1 MSSLACQREA
11 YAPFSLRLHHEG
23 QKQKLA
29 LSGTLE
35 LTTHCNLRCG
45 HCYIVDNT
53 TRNELTTQEILR
65 VLDEMVDAGCLWLLL
80 TGGEVMVRKDFLEI
94 YLAAKR
100 RGLILTVFTNATLVT
115 PEIADALAD
124 YPPFSIEV
132 TLYGMTEA
140 TYEEVT
146 GVKGSYQRC
155 RRGIERLHAK
165 GLPLRL
171 KTVVLKQNQHERLD
185 METFAHSLGLEFRYD
200 STINPRLNGGLSPT
214 ATRITPEEVVQIDQ
228 NDPRRLA
235 EWRKVWDDIERAPA
249 ADGDDHLFNC
259 GAGLSSF
266 HITPQ
271 GRLQVCELFPYPNV
285 DLRTSSF
292 LEGFA
297 VFRAL
302 RDRRYTTDSPCQGC
316 KVNALCTKCA
326 GFAYLE
332 TGDPEAPVDW
342 LCDIGHLRAEMLGA
356 HIEKPAARAT
366 PRPADAE
373 AFIPLATL
381 TSRRRA

>member
-11 YAPFSLRLHHEG
+11 YGPFSARLHQDG
-23 QKQKLA
+23 VKQKLA

-53 TRNELTTQEILR
+53 TRHELSTQEILR
-65 VLDEMVDAGCLWLLL
+65 ILDELVDAGCLWLLL

-94 YLAAKR
+94 YLGAKR
-100 RGLILTVFTNATLVT
+100 RGLILTVFTNATMVT
-115 PEIADALAD
+115 PEIAQTMAD

-140 TYEEVT
+140 TYEAVT

-155 RRGIERLHAK
+155 RRGIELLRSHN
-165 GLPLRL
+165 LPLQL
-171 KTVVLKQNQHERLD
+171 KTVVLKQNQHERLE
-185 METFAHSLGLEFRYD
+185 MEEFARSLGLAFHYD
-200 STINPRLNGGLSPT
+200 SAINPRLNGALSPT
-214 ATRITPEEVVQIDQ
+214 ATRITPEEVVQIDR
-228 NDPRRLA
+228 NDPRRAA
-235 EWRKVWDDIERAPA
+235 EWRKLWEQIEQAPIA
-249 ADGDDHLFNC
+249 VGDDHLFTC

-271 GRLQVCELFPYPNV
+271 GRLQVCELFPYPSF
-285 DLRTSSF
+285 DLRKGSF
-292 LEGFA
+292 KEGFST
-297 VFRAL
+297 FRAL

-316 KVNALCTKCA
+316 KVNALCTKCP

-332 TGDPEAPVDW
+332 MGDPEAPVEW
-342 LCDIGHLRAEMLGA
+342 LCEIGHLRAEMVGA
-356 HIEKPAARAT
+356 RVEKPLLR
-366 PRPADAE
+366 PRPQPAGAQ
-373 AFIPLATL
+373 AFIPLTSL
-381 TSRRRA
+381 TSGRQS

>member
-11 YAPFSLRLHHEG
+11 YGPFSARLHQDG
-23 QKQKLA
+23 ITQKLA

-53 TRNELTTQEILR
+53 TRGELTTPEIVR
-65 VLDEMVDAGCLWLLL
+65 ILDELVEAGCLWLLL

-100 RGLILTVFTNATLVT
+100 RGLIVTLFTNATLVT
-115 PEIADALAD
+115 PEIADTLAD

-146 GVKGSYQRC
+146 GVKGSYRRC
-155 RRGIERLHAK
+155 LNGIELLRSRD
-165 GLPLRL
+165 LPVGL
-171 KTVVLKQNQHERLD
+171 KTVVLKQNQHEREQ
-185 METFAHSLGLEFRYD
+185 MEAFARSLGMPFRFD
-200 STINPRLNGGLSPT
+200 TMIQPRTTGGLSPL
-214 ATRITPEEVVQIDQ
+214 ATRVSPQDVVEVDRSDPQRVAELRKLWEESMSR
-228 NDPRRLA
+228 PGRT
-235 EWRKVWDDIERAPA
+235 
-249 ADGDDHLFNC
+249 DGHLFTC

-271 GRLQVCELFPYPNV
+271 GRLQVCELFPYPNF
-285 DLRTSSF
+285 DLRSGSF
-292 LEGFA
+292 REGFSS
-297 VFRAL
+297 FRAL
-302 RDRRYTTDSPCQGC
+302 RDRRYTSESPCQGC
-316 KVNALCTKCA
+316 KVNVLCTKCA

-342 LCDIGHLRAEMLGA
+342 LCEVGHERAKMFGA
-356 HIEKPAARAT
+356 EVEKPVVQ
-366 PRPADAE
+366 PRSAPREPA
-373 AFIPLATL
+373 AFIPLSAL
-381 TSRRRA
+381 TGRSRS

>member
-1 MSSLACQREA
+1 MSSLACQREG
-11 YAPFSLRLHHEG
+11 YAPFSQRLHQEG
-23 QKQKLA
+23 IKRKLA

-53 TRNELTTQEILR
+53 TRGELTSQEIFRLM
-65 VLDEMVDAGCLWLLL
+65 DELVEAGCLWLLL

-100 RGLILTVFTNATLVT
+100 RGLIVTVFTNATLVT
-115 PEIADALAD
+115 QKIAETLAE

-146 GVKGSYQRC
+146 GVKGSYRRC
-155 RRGIERLHAK
+155 LQGLELLRSM
-165 GLPLRL
+165 GLPVGL
-171 KTVVLKQNQHERLD
+171 KTVVLKQNQHERQE
-185 METFAHSLGLEFRYD
+185 MEAFARSLGVSFRFD
-200 STINPRLNGGLSPT
+200 TLIQPRVTGGLSPL
-214 ATRITPEEVVQIDQ
+214 ATRVSPQEVVEVDRS
-228 NDPRRLA
+228 DPKR
-235 EWRKVWDDIERAPA
+235 VA
-249 ADGDDHLFNC
+249 ALRELWEETLNLPQSADDHLFTC

-271 GRLQVCELFPYPNV
+271 GRLQVCELFPYPSF
-285 DLRTSSF
+285 DLRKGSF
-292 LEGFA
+292 QEGFST
-297 VFRAL
+297 FRAL

-316 KVNALCTKCA
+316 KVNTLCTKCA

-342 LCDIGHLRAEMLGA
+342 LCEIGHERAKMLGA
-356 HIEKPAARAT
+356 DIEKPAASQ
-366 PRPADAE
+366 PARQPAE
-373 AFIPLATL
+373 AFIPLTAL
-381 TSRRRA
+381 TSGGRR

>member
-1 MSSLACQREA
+1 VSSLACQREA
-11 YAPFSLRLHHEG
+11 YGPFSARLHHDG
-23 QKQKLA
+23 LQRKLA

-53 TRNELTTQEILR
+53 TRGELATPEIIR
-65 VLDEMVDAGCLWLLL
+65 ILDELVEAGCLWLLL

-100 RGLILTVFTNATLVT
+100 RGLIVTIFTNATLVT
-115 PEIADALAD
+115 PEIADTLAD

-132 TLYGMTEA
+132 TLYGMTET

-146 GVKGSYQRC
+146 GVQGSYRRC
-155 RRGIERLHAK
+155 LRGLELLRSRN
-165 GLPLRL
+165 LPVGL
-171 KTVVLKQNQHERLD
+171 KTVVLKQNQHERRMLE
-185 METFAHSLGLEFRYD
+185 MFAHSLGLTFRFD
-200 STINPRLNGGLSPT
+200 TIIQPRTTGGLSPL
-214 ATRITPEEVVQIDQ
+214 ATRISPQEVVAVDRS
-228 NDPRRLA
+228 DPKRVAGLQQL
-235 EWRKVWDDIERAPA
+235 WDESISQPLGA
-249 ADGDDHLFNC
+249 DDHLFTC

-266 HITPQ
+266 HISPQ
-271 GRLQVCELFPYPNV
+271 GRLQVCELFPYPNF
-285 DLRTSSF
+285 DLRSGSF
-292 LEGFA
+292 REGFST
-297 VFRAL
+297 FRAL

-342 LCDIGHLRAEMLGA
+342 LCEIGHERAKMLGA
-356 HIEKPAARAT
+356 TIEKPVAT
-366 PRPADAE
+366 PSVTPQKPA
-373 AFIPLATL
+373 AFIPLAAL
-381 TSRRRA
+381 RSRSRK

>member
-11 YAPFSLRLHHEG
+11 YAPFSQRLHEEG

-45 HCYIVDNT
+45 HCYIVDNA
-53 TRNELTTQEILR
+53 TRGELTTPEIVR
-65 VLDEMVDAGCLWLLL
+65 ILDELVEAGCLWLLL

-100 RGLILTVFTNATLVT
+100 RGLIVTVFTNATLVT
-115 PEIADALAD
+115 QKIAETLAE

-146 GVKGSYQRC
+146 GVKGSYRRC
-155 RRGIERLHAK
+155 LQGIELLRLK
-165 GLPLRL
+165 GLPVGL
-171 KTVVLKQNQHERLD
+171 KTVVLKQNQHERQE
-185 METFAHSLGLEFRYD
+185 MEAYARSLGMAFRFD
-200 STINPRLNGGLSPT
+200 TLIQPRTTGGLSPL
-214 ATRITPEEVVQIDQ
+214 ATRVTPQEVVEVDRSDPKRVAALRELWEEVISQ
-228 NDPRRLA
+228 PRST
-235 EWRKVWDDIERAPA
+235 
-249 ADGDDHLFNC
+249 DDHLFTC

-266 HITPQ
+266 HISPQ
-271 GRLQVCELFPYPNV
+271 GRLQVCELFPYPSF
-285 DLRTSSF
+285 DLRSGSF
-292 LEGFA
+292 HEGFST
-297 VFRAL
+297 FRAL
-302 RDRRYTTDSPCQGC
+302 RDRRYTTESPCQGC

-342 LCDIGHLRAEMLGA
+342 LCEIGHERARMLGA
-356 HIEKPAARAT
+356 NIEKPAARQ
-366 PRPADAE
+366 PARQPAQ
-373 AFIPLATL
+373 AFIPLTAL
-381 TSRRRA
+381 TSGGHR